1 MPEPRRAGCNSC
13 AREPTIHPRP
23 GSDAS
28 SCAGTTGKRAYA
40 RGSEALL
47 GVAEPKLPALG
58 GHDEERVEAL
68 LACGWL
74 EPRAGDVDRD
84 VGNPRLALASP
95 VTREALL
102 RRRVEEITD
111 HLRARGARRRDKGRP
126 VRRTEIG
133 VVHDDGPSGGQSL
146 RDEREL
152 AAVAVP
158 RAAHQVL
165 AHVGVAGE

>member
-1 MPEPRRAGCNSC
+1 PARNVWSLPLPVARWHGGCRARRLVGSHSFLSSTCFGPEL
-13 AREPTIHPRP
+13 
-23 GSDAS
+23 S
-28 SCAGTTGKRAYA
+28 SMLAGTTGKRAYA

-111 HLRARGARRRDKGRP
+111 HLRARGARRRDEGR
-126 VRRTEIG
+126 
-133 VVHDDGPSGGQSL
+133 
-146 RDEREL
+146 
-152 AAVAVP
+152 
-158 RAAHQVL
+158 
-165 AHVGVAGE
+165 